1 MVQTP
6 FPYGYEYLGN
16 SFRLVITPLTDMC
29 YMTLMG
35 AQSLNLGGAPA
46 GPAGTGKTETTK
58 DLAKALAKQPGTQ
71 MSQRCR
77 VHLDPIKVKEELEQ
91 KLNIP
96 VLEQSLLLATCSS
109 PLRNNLEVRR
119 AAERWQMDDVAMKLD
134 LLLVRLDPIW
144 ARTIDDIRTGVSCF
158 TEVPAEL
165 QKDRHFVRT
174 VVESSGLL
182 LAKVPHA
189 YRSDEEIVVAAVA
202 ENPAA
207 MAFATCN
214 RSLVLAAVTCQGLA
228 LQFVP
233 KTYRDDPRIV
243 LAAVRQ
249 EGGALQY
256 ASKNRLQDK
265 AIVLAAVSQSG
276 RSLQLAAPH
285 LRDDRHVVLAAIA
298 EDPLAIAHA
307 STALKDDADVVLAA
321 TSRNWRAMKFAS
333 TRLRGDRDFCS
344 RAANH
349 DKRCVV
355 FNCSPEMD
363 YLMVGKFFKGLAS
376 SGAWC
381 CFDEFNR
388 IYIEVLSVIAQ
399 QLLQLFSAKRE
410 LTSYNDSVELEF
422 DSTLIMMRPTFN
434 VFITMN
440 PGYAGRSELPDNLAA
455 LFRPM

>member
-1 MVQTP
+1 MSDDLHVVV
-6 FPYGYEYLGN
+6 
-16 SFRLVITPLTDMC
+16 R
-29 YMTLMG
+29 
-35 AQSLNLGGAPA
+35 NLA
-46 GPAGTGKTETTK
+46 GKELISIFASPSWRIR
-58 DLAKALAKQPGTQ
+58 Q
-71 MSQRCR
+71 
-77 VHLDPIKVKEELEQ
+77 VKEELEQ

-349 DKRCVV
+349 DKRT
-355 FNCSPEMD
+355 
-363 YLMVGKFFKGLAS
+363 LKF
-376 SGAWC
+376 
-381 CFDEFNR
+381 
-388 IYIEVLSVIAQ
+388 
-399 QLLQLFSAKRE
+399 
-410 LTSYNDSVELEF
+410 
-422 DSTLIMMRPTFN
+422 STRP
-434 VFITMN
+434 
-440 PGYAGRSELPDNLAA
+440 
-455 LFRPM
+455 